1 MLITRN
7 MFSAPFK
14 QSQFSLMCCLDNFIL
29 GMFRNIPKVGVI
41 IVFLCL
47 LLTNIY
53 QRKSIV
59 NNCDW
64 IMVIIFCLPTTV
76 SIDAVWISE
85 LTTQKSYRLALG
97 MIWVVSVA
105 IISGLI

>member
-41 IVFLCL
+41 IVMFKSCFSVNILSFTIEQNNLLQFLSFRQL
-47 LLTNIY
+47 NIY
-53 QRKSIV
+53 MTTFSIERSKNV
-59 NNCDW
+59 DITAFKGC
-64 IMVIIFCLPTTV
+64 
-76 SIDAVWISE
+76 
-85 LTTQKSYRLALG
+85 
-97 MIWVVSVA
+97 
-105 IISGLI
+105 

>member
-41 IVFLCL
+41 IVMFKSCFSVNILSFTIEQNNLLQFLSFRQL
-47 LLTNIY
+47 NIY
-53 QRKSIV
+53 MTTFSIEQFKNV
-59 NNCDW
+59 DITAFKGC
-64 IMVIIFCLPTTV
+64 
-76 SIDAVWISE
+76 
-85 LTTQKSYRLALG
+85 
-97 MIWVVSVA
+97 
-105 IISGLI
+105 